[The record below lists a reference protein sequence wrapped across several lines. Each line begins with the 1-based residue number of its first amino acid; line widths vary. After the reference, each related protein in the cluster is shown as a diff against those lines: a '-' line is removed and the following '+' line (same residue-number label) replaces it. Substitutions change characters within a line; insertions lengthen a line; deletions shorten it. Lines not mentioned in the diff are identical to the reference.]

1 MDRADVDRQ
10 KVVALT
16 AYRRIGSTDNER
28 PPPSPRPGAARP
40 CIQLPPVDAIGMN
53 HPVARSLVAA

>member
-10 KVVALT
+10 NVISLT
-16 AYRRIGSTDNER
+16 DYRRIGSTDNER
-28 PPPSPRPGAARP
+28 PPPSPRPAAARP
-40 CIQLPPVDAIGMN
+40 CILLPPIDAIGLN